1 LTKKW
6 GCKQQHPIHT
16 TTNPAQQISKQT
28 ERKKEKKKPQTK
40 QNKTKEQNKQVNR
53 QTDRQHSSSSQN
65 QKHSLTHTHTQNK
78 QQCLLVVVVF
88 STDSS
93 QVQITNATI
102 TTVVGSSKLPR
113 KCKSRIQW

>member
-1 LTKKW
+1 M
-6 GCKQQHPIHT
+6 GMQT
-16 TTNPAQQISKQT
+16 TTPNTHNNKPCPTNKQT
-28 ERKKEKKKPQTK
+28 NRKKERKKKPQTK